1 MLLNSVL
8 LAIPSLLVIS
18 TSCFAVRNYL
28 RTAPKGY
35 ITEGATYSRI
45 NTTLTE
51 TVEGAR
57 TVEALG
63 LSDRRVL
70 QGDDDIAVSA
80 QAERYT
86 MSLRNLLFA
95 VIDVAFNTPRVVTL
109 VVGAWGYAE
118 GWLSLGQITAAVLYV
133 EALSGPLDRLVGELD
148 RLQVGAT
155 STARLL
161 GIAEVPP
168 DRTPGDAL
176 PDGPELV
183 GEDLRF
189 AYREGH
195 DVLHGIDVALRVGER
210 LAIVGPSGS
219 GKSTLGRLLSG
230 INRPRT
236 GSARVGGVDLV
247 DLPLEVLRTE
257 VALVTQEHH
266 VFIGTVRDNI
276 VLARED
282 SPDEAVWAALRAVGS
297 DDWVARL
304 PRGLDTRIGSGQHA
318 LTPAQ
323 AQQVALARLII
334 ADPHLR
340 RPGPLLALI
349 ALPIVVPEIVLAASL
364 VLLFAALGLRLG
376 FAHRDPGPRGLL
388 ASPTRWSWCAR
399 AWPASTAA
407 WRKRPWTWARGPL
420 RTLLHGHPARASR
433 PASWPPR
440 CWCSRCPIDDYV
452 VTSFVAGVGATTLPV
467 QIYSMVQE
475 RRLARDQRGLHAAAP
490 GRDRLLL
497 LGRAPA
503 RAGARAAHG
512 RGARASSASVCWAR
526 PSLLAP
532 RAAGAGDRVLNL
544 YIWSNY
550 IAPET
555 LAEVRGA
562 PRRAVNLDLYDT
574 NEALLAK
581 VQAGQ
586 RRLRRRSAPRTTRSR
601 SCSRQGLL
609 RPLDHS
615 ALPHL
620 VNVDPRFLDRA
631 YDPGNRYSV
640 PYFWGTAGIAYRR
653 SRVGAVDSW
662 AALWDPRFRGRILM
676 LDDARETFGAALKR
690 LGPQPEHHRPGAAR
704 GARSACCV
712 EQKPLVR
719 AYNSSN
725 FEDVLLSRR
734 RVAGPGLERPVR
746 ARPWS
751 RTRTSTT

>member
-1 MLLNSVL
+1 MVGVVAAQAVATFMAQWVSTLFGQDLLASAREFIVGTVLRLPLGQVEGASTGDLVTRVTRDVGTMSRSVQFGVPMAIISLLTVALSVVAMLLNSVL

-18 TSCFAVRNYL
+18 TSAVAVRNYL

-57 TVEALG
+57 TVEALR
-63 LSDRRVL
+63 LSGRRVG
-70 QGDDDIAVSA
+70 QGEDDIAVSA

-109 VVGAWGYAE
+109 VVGAWGYSQ
-118 GWLSLGQITAAVLYV
+118 GWLSLKEITAAVLYV

-168 DRTPGDAL
+168 DRTAGDAL

-195 DVLHGIDVALRVGER
+195 DVLHGVNVSLRVGER

-236 GSARVGGVDLV
+236 GTAQVGGVDLV

-282 SPDEAVWAALRAVGS
+282 SPDEDVWAALRAVGS

-304 PRGLDTRIGSGQHA
+304 PHGLDTRIGSGQNA

-334 ADPHLR
+334 ADPHT
-340 RPGPLLALI
+340 
-349 ALPIVVPEIVLAASL
+349 L
-364 VLLFAALGLRLG
+364 VLDEATSLIDPRTARTLEGSMHALLSGRTVVAI
-376 FAHRDPGPRGLL
+376 AHRLH
-388 ASPTRWSWCAR
+388 
-399 AWPASTAA
+399 TAHDA
-407 WRKRPWTWARGPL
+407 DRIAVV
-420 RTLLHGHPARASR
+420 
-433 PASWPPR
+433 
-440 CWCSRCPIDDYV
+440 ID
-452 VTSFVAGVGATTLPV
+452 
-467 QIYSMVQE
+467 
-475 RRLARDQRGLHAAAP
+475 
-490 GRDRLLL
+490 GRIAE
-497 LGRAPA
+497 LGS
-503 RAGARAAHG
+503 HDEL
-512 RGARASSASVCWAR
+512 V
-526 PSLLAP
+526 
-532 RAAGAGDRVLNL
+532 D
-544 YIWSNY
+544 
-550 IAPET
+550 
-555 LAEVRGA
+555 
-562 PRRAVNLDLYDT
+562 LDGEY
-574 NEALLAK
+574 
-581 VQAGQ
+581 
-586 RRLRRRSAPRTTRSR
+586 
-601 SCSRQGLL
+601 
-609 RPLDHS
+609 
-615 ALPHL
+615 
-620 VNVDPRFLDRA
+620 
-631 YDPGNRYSV
+631 
-640 PYFWGTAGIAYRR
+640 
-653 SRVGAVDSW
+653 
-662 AALWDPRFRGRILM
+662 AALW
-676 LDDARETFGAALKR
+676 
-690 LGPQPEHHRPGAAR
+690 
-704 GARSACCV
+704 
-712 EQKPLVR
+712 R
-719 AYNSSN
+719 A
-725 FEDVLLSRR
+725 
-734 RVAGPGLERPVR
+734 
-746 ARPWS
+746 W
-751 RTRTSTT
+751 TS